1 MGRSGACHSGSVDWN
16 ITTRSANCRGGP
28 PWPPV
33 VSIRFT
39 ESEAVTSLFPI
50 KTTGGHGGPPL
61 QFAEQIL
68 IPYAANLDATRRR
81 SAIVCFGCAPIRRSI
96 SFPSLKMSIVGMLE
110 I

>member
-1 MGRSGACHSGSVDWN
+1 MGKFGACHSGSVDWN
-16 ITTRSANCRGGP
+16 ITTRSANC
-28 PWPPV
+28 W
-33 VSIRFT
+33 IRFT

-81 SAIVCFGCAPIRRSI
+81 SAIVCFGWAPIRRSM